1 MLFAAQSAQ
10 SVSWGV
16 ELRRKWRA
24 KNSAAVRAPDHLL
37 TASRIPPLRSILMT
51 WQRFDA
57 TLQHRLEQSGGR
69 RIFVCWRC
77 CSNPPVPIYHVHGLI
92 W

>member
-16 ELRRKWRA
+16 EVRRKWRA
-24 KNSAAVRAPDHLL
+24 ENSAAVRAPDHLL

-57 TLQHRLEQSGGR
+57 TLQQRLEHRGG
-69 RIFVCWRC
+69 
-77 CSNPPVPIYHVHGLI
+77 
-92 W
+92 